1 MVLNV
6 RTARLGWLAAG
17 IIGMATT
24 AALGADAAG
33 PRYTGYTNALDQF
46 FWSGGPIVWVI
57 QFPLSIV
64 MVSLA
69 IHYALV
75 IRRGTIIPGEIRQQ
89 VQGLV
94 EQRQYREALEFTG
107 AEPSMF
113 SYVVHYSL
121 TAAAGGYAAM
131 RKAMDEAVEER
142 TTKMLRRVEYM
153 NMIGAVSPM
162 IGLFGTT
169 YGIILALNE
178 LVLARGTPE
187 PAQLAGAIS
196 TALVCTFWGL
206 MTAIPALMLF
216 AIFRN
221 RVDGLAADCA
231 LAVEDLLG
239 VIQPATSRAAPAAP
253 ASKATAPAKAEAGA
267 GRPPVAQR
275 LDEGG
280 A

>member
-1 MVLNV
+1 
-6 RTARLGWLAAG
+6 
-17 IIGMATT
+17 
-24 AALGADAAG
+24 
-33 PRYTGYTNALDQF
+33 
-46 FWSGGPIVWVI
+46 
-57 QFPLSIV
+57 
-64 MVSLA
+64 
-69 IHYALV
+69 
-75 IRRGTIIPGEIRQQ
+75 
-89 VQGLV
+89 
-94 EQRQYREALEFTG
+94 
-107 AEPSMF
+107 MF
-113 SYVVHYSL
+113 SHVVHYSL
-121 TAAAGGYAAM
+121 TAASGGYVAM

-142 TTKMLRRVEYM
+142 TTKLLRKVEYM

-231 LAVEDLLG
+231 LAAEDLLG
-239 VIQPATSRAAPAAP
+239 MIQPIGSRSAAGPGVQ
-253 ASKATAPAKAEAGA
+253 AGGT
-267 GRPPVAQR
+267 GRGQ
-275 LDEGG
+275 GG
-280 A
+280 GRRGAVRRWRRGWTRQGRKKGSTECSS

>member
-1 MVLNV
+1 MTGKLRASRQV
-6 RTARLGWLAAG
+6 WLAAS
-17 IIGMATT
+17 IIGIAGS
-24 AALGADAAG
+24 AALAADVTAQ
-33 PRYTGYTNALDQF
+33 YTGYTNALDQF
-46 FWSGGPIVWVI
+46 FWSGGGIVWFV

-75 IRRGTIIPGEIRQQ
+75 IRRGTMIPDDVQRQ
-89 VQGLV
+89 VHGLI
-94 EQRQYREALEFTG
+94 EQRQYREALEFTA

-113 SYVVHYSL
+113 SHVVHYSL
-121 TAAAGGYAAM
+121 TAAAGGYNAM

-142 TTKMLRRVEYM
+142 TTKLLRKVEYM

-221 RVDGLAADCA
+221 RVDGLAAECA
-231 LAVEDLLG
+231 LAAEDLLG
-239 VIQPATSRAAPAAP
+239 IIQPIGSRSSAAPAHKP
-253 ASKATAPAKAEAGA
+253 AASAPAKTEAGA
-267 GRPPVAQR
+267 ARQPAEQRPNEA
-275 LDEGG
+275 G

>member
-1 MVLNV
+1 MIGNV
-6 RTARLGWLAAG
+6 RTARLCGAGALLVGLFSSVAA
-17 IIGMATT
+17 
-24 AALGADAAG
+24 AADPAPTYG
-33 PRYTGYTNALDQF
+33 GYTNALEQF
-46 FWSGGPIVWVI
+46 FWSGGGIVWFI

-69 IHYALV
+69 FHYAL
-75 IRRGTIIPGEIRQQ
+75 IFRRGTIMPDEIRQQ
-89 VQGLV
+89 VQALI

-113 SYVVHYSL
+113 SYIVHYALSS
-121 TAAAGGYAAM
+121 ASGGYAAM
-131 RKAMDEAVEER
+131 RKALDEAVEER

-231 LAVEDLLG
+231 LAAEDLLG
-239 VIQPATSRAAPAAP
+239 AIQPVNRPAAPAAP
-253 ASKATAPAKAEAGA
+253 APARQPAKAEASA

-275 LDEGG
+275 LDEAG

>member
-1 MVLNV
+1 MTGKV
-6 RTARLGWLAAG
+6 RAAQQGWLAAG
-17 IIGMATT
+17 IIGLTGT
-24 AALGADAAG
+24 AAMAADQAGAHYG
-33 PRYTGYTNALDQF
+33 GYTNALDQF
-46 FWSGGPIVWVI
+46 FWSGGGIVWFI

-75 IRRGTIIPGEIRQQ
+75 IRRGTMVPEEVRQQ
-89 VQGLV
+89 VQGLI

-113 SYVVHYSL
+113 SHVVHYSL
-121 TAAAGGYAAM
+121 TAASGGYVAM
-131 RKAMDEAVEER
+131 RRAMDEGVEER
-142 TTKMLRRVEYM
+142 TTKLLRKVEYM

-178 LVLARGTPE
+178 MVLARGTPE

-231 LAVEDLLG
+231 LAAEDLLG
-239 VIQPATSRAAPAAP
+239 MIQPIGGKPAAAPQPKPAAP
-253 ASKATAPAKAEAGA
+253 APKVEAGA
-267 GRPPVAQR
+267 ARPPVAQR
-275 LDEGG
+275 LDEAG